1 MDKYQ
6 DNWMFN
12 WHEIVVILIYHSIL
26 YLNILF
32 WLALHVI
39 KFLRFRSLTSITLYF
54 NIVFREQQLGWSTGS
69 VYKSDRIYGWRQE
82 KHPARIAS
90 VQFTEK
96 LLLAM
101 VLPRMSTDYIMTS
114 YHGTNGEFS
123 ILNFW
128 RLVVT
133 LIVWLMLKNLNKK
146 TLI

>member
-1 MDKYQ
+1 M
-6 DNWMFN
+6 
-12 WHEIVVILIYHSIL
+12 
-26 YLNILF
+26 
-32 WLALHVI
+32 I
-39 KFLRFRSLTSITLYF
+39 KFLRFRSLTLITLYF
-54 NIVFREQQLGWSTGS
+54 NLVFREQQLGWSTGS

-133 LIVWLMLKNLNKK
+133 LIV
-146 TLI
+146 